1 MAKEVP
7 KYGAQEVLQFVG
19 LKKLTPD
26 EQAIVHKLSTAYF
39 EKVKR
44 AAKNLTNIKV
54 HLKCYQKEGGKKKYS
69 VHVHVFLPSSAM
81 IESCKSHD
89 YELQKTIHA
98 AFQDVQEQLKHKL
111 RTDEQ
116 RPKPY

>member
-7 KYGAQEVLQFVG
+7 KYGAKEILQFVG
-19 LKKLTPD
+19 LKTLSPD
-26 EQAIVHKLSTAYF
+26 EQAIVQRLSTEYF

-44 AAKNLTNIKV
+44 AAKNITNIKV
-54 HLKCYQKEGGKKKYS
+54 HLKCYKKEGGKKKYS
-69 VHVHVFLPSSAM
+69 VHVHVTLPTKAK

-89 YELQKTIHA
+89 FELPRSIHKAFADVKT
-98 AFQDVQEQLKHKL
+98 QLKHKL

-116 RPKPY
+116 RPKAY